1 MCFTDTI
8 LNRNNKDHAL
18 MGPAH
23 ASSGLAVFVLT
34 TVFIP
39 PIATLLLGQFSWP
52 AAILGALA
60 CVAGALIPDFDNT
73 NSTVKS
79 ATGIFGAPLSGL
91 FRLSSFIVQ
100 NARTK
105 YDRSPEDVH
114 RGFWHSLLGAVVL
127 GLVIFGV
134 TSIGGAVPGLP
145 FNSLGSLLAYVIA
158 VYCVY
163 IALVGLGSGSLPW
176 LRKLGKSRVV
186 EFLGS
191 TVVVGVIFSCLPSP
205 VAGSFGWLAGSV
217 AVGALTHILGDA
229 LTKQGVPLFAPII
242 KIRGKRWYNIR
253 FAEFDASDE
262 TLNKIV
268 NFGSIVLVVFA
279 AGFVLFAKI

>member
-23 ASSGLAVFVLT
+23 ASSGLAVFILT

-39 PIATLLLGQFSWP
+39 PAATLLMGQFSWP
-52 AAILGALA
+52 VAVLGALA

-79 ATGIFGAPLSGL
+79 ATGALGAPLSGL
-91 FRLSSFIVQ
+91 FRVSSFIVQ

-105 YDRSPEDVH
+105 YDRSAEDVH
-114 RGFWHSLLGAVVL
+114 RGFWHSLLGAAAL
-127 GLVIFGV
+127 GLVVFGV
-134 TSIGGAVPGLP
+134 TSIRGKVHGLP
-145 FNSLGSLLAYVIA
+145 FDSLGSLLAYVIA
-158 VYCVY
+158 VYCAY

-176 LRKLGKSRVV
+176 LRKLGKSRVA
-186 EFLGS
+186 EFLIS
-191 TVVVGVIFSCLPSP
+191 AVAVGVIFSYLPAP
-205 VAGSFGWLAGSV
+205 VAGSYGWLAGSM

-229 LTKQGVPLFAPII
+229 LTKQGVPLFAPVI
-242 KIRGKRWYNIR
+242 KIKGKRWYNIR

-262 TLNKIV
+262 TLNKVV
-268 NFGSIVLVVFA
+268 NFTSIVVVVVA
-279 AGFVLFAKI
+279 AGFVLFAKM